1 MDERDRDRQ
10 PIDARPE
17 GTGRLRAGVG
27 VALSGGGR
35 LRAAGDRVRLA
46 GGGTGDR
53 VRGAGFRAR
62 EAGEDAAWFLRERVV
77 WPAQDGLDALGP
89 RGQIGVFGGG
99 GVAVAGVVAALLIA
113 GGGSGS
119 SNAGTTEAFVVPE
132 RAPVTAEVAPTPQ
145 PKRATP
151 TKPTGPT
158 LHGAAP
164 DFSPAQDVRSG
175 VGDGKAVGEEAAGG
189 NSGATGGVSAER
201 GAGDDASSE
210 APATASSA
218 GDAPAS
224 TAKIGATPAASA
236 SAEARA
242 EALSNDD
249 APGATQA
256 STAGAA
262 GTATS
267 PTGTGAS
274 GGEDETEMTGPPAPK
289 AAKRVARHFAEAFV
303 VYETGGVDAKVR
315 SNFRHTTTKQLSK
328 ALLQRPPRQPAA
340 VKVPQAKVVTVV
352 AGPSKGSVYE
362 VSVSLLRVGVTSELR
377 LQMEQGPGKKWQVT
391 NVLG

>member
-10 PIDARPE
+10 AIDARPE
-17 GTGRLRAGVG
+17 GTGRLRAGVA
-27 VALSGGGR
+27 VAHAGADR
-35 LRAAGDRVRLA
+35 VRDAGDRV
-46 GGGTGDR
+46 
-53 VRGAGFRAR
+53 R
-62 EAGEDAAWFLRERVV
+62 EAGEDAAWFLRERIV
-77 WPAQDGLDALGP
+77 WPTQDGLDALGP

-99 GVAVAGVVAALLIA
+99 GIFVAGVVAAALIA

-119 SNAGTTEAFVVPE
+119 GDGGTTEAFVAPE
-132 RAPVTAEVAPTPQ
+132 RNPAPTAVAPA
-145 PKRATP
+145 PKPKKQKA

-164 DFSPAQDVRSG
+164 DFSPAQDVKAG
-175 VGDGKAVGEEAAGG
+175 VGGGKAVGKEAV
-189 NSGATGGVSAER
+189 SGATGGVAPER
-201 GAGDDASSE
+201 GAGDGSE
-210 APATASSA
+210 ATARGA
-218 GDAPAS
+218 NDAPAS
-224 TAKIGATPAASA
+224 TAKIGSTPEATASA
-236 SAEARA
+236 AAQA

-249 APGATQA
+249 ASGAA
-256 STAGAA
+256 SGTSTGAANGAGAEA
-262 GTATS
+262 K
-267 PTGTGAS
+267 GAA
-274 GGEDETEMTGPPAPK
+274 EDEAELSGPPAPK

-315 SNFRHTTTKQLSK
+315 SAFRHTTTKQLSK

-377 LQMEQGPGKKWQVT
+377 LAMEQGPGKKWQVT

>member
-10 PIDARPE
+10 AIDADPA
-17 GTGRLRAGVG
+17 GTGRLRDRLETAHE
-27 VALSGGGR
+27 GGDPARG
-35 LRAAGDRVRLA
+35 AGDRARLA
-46 GGGTGDR
+46 ADR
-53 VRGAGFRAR
+53 VR
-62 EAGEDAAWFLRERVV
+62 EVGEDAAWFLRERVV

-89 RGQIGVFGGG
+89 RGQVGVFGGG
-99 GVAVAGVVAALLIA
+99 GIAIAGVVTALLIG

-119 SNAGTTEAFVVPE
+119 GSGGTTEAFVVPQ
-132 RAPVTAEVAPTPQ
+132 RTPATAAVTPTP
-145 PKRATP
+145 
-151 TKPTGPT
+151 KPQKKKIAKPSGPT

-175 VGDGKAVGEEAAGG
+175 VGQGKAVGKEAVG
-189 NSGATGGVSAER
+189 GATGGVSAER
-201 GAGDDASSE
+201 GTGNDNAD
-210 APATASSA
+210 TASGAAS
-218 GDAPAS
+218 DSPAS
-224 TAKIGATPAASA
+224 TAKIGSTPAATA
-236 SAEARA
+236 SAAAQA
-242 EALSNDD
+242 ESLSRNTS
-249 APGATQA
+249 GATTGA
-256 STAGAA
+256 GTSGAADGTATATATAGAR
-262 GTATS
+262 TS
-267 PTGTGAS
+267 GAA
-274 GGEDETEMTGPPAPK
+274 DETALTGPPAPK

-315 SNFRHTTTKQLSK
+315 SSFRHTTTKQLSK

-377 LQMEQGPGKKWQVT
+377 LAMEQGPGKKWQVT

>member
-1 MDERDRDRQ
+1 MDERDRERQ
-10 PIDARPE
+10 SIDARPE

-27 VALSGGGR
+27 VAH
-35 LRAAGDRVRLA
+35 AGADRMRDVGYRVR
-46 GGGTGDR
+46 D
-53 VRGAGFRAR
+53 
-62 EAGEDAAWFLRERVV
+62 AGEDAAWFLRERVV
-77 WPAQDGLDALGP
+77 WPTQDGLEALGP

-99 GVAVAGVVAALLIA
+99 GIAVAGVVAALLIA

-119 SNAGTTEAFVVPE
+119 GGGGTTEAFVIPE
-132 RAPVTAEVAPTPQ
+132 RTPATTAVAPA
-145 PKRATP
+145 PKQKKHKPA
-151 TKPTGPT
+151 KPTGPT

-164 DFSPAQDVRSG
+164 DFFPAQNVKAG
-175 VGDGKAVGEEAAGG
+175 VGGGKALSKEAAGG
-189 NSGATGGVSAER
+189 VAAER
-201 GAGDDASSE
+201 GAGNANGE
-210 APATASSA
+210 ATASSATTGA

-224 TAKIGATPAASA
+224 TAKIGATPAATA
-236 SAEARA
+236 SAAA
-242 EALSNDD
+242 QAQSLSNGN
-249 APGATQA
+249 ASGAAQSGA
-256 STAGAA
+256 NGAA
-262 GTATS
+262 GN
-267 PTGTGAS
+267 GTGA
-274 GGEDETEMTGPPAPK
+274 GGELTGPPAPK

-315 SNFRHTTTKQLSK
+315 NGFRRTTTKQLSK

-340 VKVPQAKVVTVV
+340 VKVPKAKVVTVV

>member
-10 PIDARPE
+10 AIDADPE
-17 GTGRLRAGVG
+17 GTGRPRDGVG
-27 VALSGGGR
+27 IAHAGADRVRLSGYR
-35 LRAAGDRVRLA
+35 VRDAGDRV
-46 GGGTGDR
+46 
-53 VRGAGFRAR
+53 R
-62 EAGEDAAWFLRERVV
+62 EAGEDAAWFVRERVV
-77 WPAQDGLDALGP
+77 WPAQDGLEALGP

-99 GVAVAGVVAALLIA
+99 GIAVAGVVTALLIA

-119 SNAGTTEAFVVPE
+119 GSGGRTEAFVVPE
-132 RAPVTAEVAPTPQ
+132 RAPAATVVTPAPKPQKKVA
-145 PKRATP
+145 
-151 TKPTGPT
+151 KPSGPT

-164 DFSPAQDVRSG
+164 DFSPAQDVKAG
-175 VGDGKAVGEEAAGG
+175 VGGGKAVGKEAVSG
-189 NSGATGGVSAER
+189 NTGGVSAQR
-201 GAGDDASSE
+201 GAGNDGASD
-210 APATASSA
+210 ATASSA
-218 GDAPAS
+218 NDSPAS
-224 TAKIGATPAASA
+224 TAKIGSTPAATA
-236 SAEARA
+236 SAAAQA
-242 EALSNDD
+242 ESLSRDTS
-249 APGATQA
+249 GAAGAADGTA
-256 STAGAA
+256 ATGTSTAGNDTAGA

-267 PTGTGAS
+267 GA
-274 GGEDETEMTGPPAPK
+274 EDEAGLTGPPAPK

-315 SNFRHTTTKQLSK
+315 SSFRHTTTKQLSK

-377 LQMEQGPGKKWQVT
+377 LQMEQGPGKAWQVT